1 MLSDGLM
8 GRGKGKLGSR
18 VGKPGKG
25 KSNVEKSGKVNM
37 LAEKLLLQ
45 FYVKSNFNTF
55 LMHESIF
62 NKM

>member
-37 LAEKLLLQ
+37 LAEKLLVRQTASPRQSPHHTL
-45 FYVKSNFNTF
+45 
-55 LMHESIF
+55 
-62 NKM
+62 